1 MVQYLVQY
9 MVLCMVQYMMQCM
22 VQYMLQYMAQYKGKD
37 GVEQNLQYRPEYCA
51 ISCNRKYTKVQHVQC
66 ARTVFSTVQR
76 GIGIGRAAVS
86 GSSRLVLDR

>member
-22 VQYMLQYMAQYKGKD
+22 VQYKGKD

-66 ARTVFSTVQR
+66 AQTVFSTVQR